1 MAVEPSVVENVT
13 PSCVIT
19 FFPRFPA
26 VSFELSLTGS
36 PHGLAAKSKVTVS
49 LANALDGKNN
59 TAIKSAKNEN
69 VIFFMFVI
77 IVITSPAVDA
87 DNKLFSFM
95 FDVASADG
103 FHSSRLRSKNR
114 SRNSKTDFLLGLVF
128 FIVSMIIFI
137 YWL

>member
-1 MAVEPSVVENVT
+1 
-13 PSCVIT
+13 
-19 FFPRFPA
+19 
-26 VSFELSLTGS
+26 
-36 PHGLAAKSKVTVS
+36 
-49 LANALDGKNN
+49 
-59 TAIKSAKNEN
+59 
-69 VIFFMFVI
+69 MFVI

-128 FIVSMIIFI
+128 VIVSMIIFI